1 MARHD
6 LQFLKTFFSEQRSID
21 EKTIEATMSECGNDR
36 ETAFDR
42 LMSKIYTNQVP
53 SQQITSSSRVSKRK
67 RADFEND

>member
-1 MARHD
+1 MELLVVGKRITAD
-6 LQFLKTFFSEQRSID
+6 LNLGLIKKSD

-53 SQQITSSSRVSKRK
+53 
-67 RADFEND
+67 